1 VPGGGKYVGRRPEN
15 GPDNSFTD
23 KQWVDARRP
32 VLGVVNDD
40 ASGGTGVRRSLY
52 VAAQANAQAAALVDE
67 DYVKGRDNLRA
78 AKNIGSGVINLTPV
92 NTETSVNTAD
102 ELLIPLTDKG
112 IPGGVATL
120 DSNTV
125 NPLIPPAQ
133 LPTLKTSRLASG
145 VDYSGTPTW
154 TEQDVSSTALKLF
167 PAATLSVPDPGY
179 PYLLL
184 PTARVRGRCTAQ
196 THGPRRTGGG
206 SYGKLAVLTSAD
218 AVLAGGISGGQ
229 FDWDWTLAVPY
240 AAKTSVPGNNTAL
253 NGPATLTLWLSLWSG
268 ASFTFS
274 STGLSFGALVVPA
287 L

>member
-1 VPGGGKYVGRRPEN
+1 MPGGGRYVGARP
-15 GPDNSFTD
+15 DRDSSFTD

-32 VLGVVNDD
+32 IVGVVYDD
-40 ASGGTGVRRSLY
+40 TSGGAGVRRSAY
-52 VAAQANAQAAALVDE
+52 VATQANAQATNLVNQTYID
-67 DYVKGRDNLRA
+67 GRDALRA
-78 AKNIGSGVINLTPV
+78 AKIAVDA
-92 NTETSVNTAD
+92 AD

-112 IPGGVATL
+112 IAGGVATL
-120 DSNTV
+120 DSNTA

-133 LPTLKTSRLASG
+133 LPTLNTARLVGA
-145 VDYSGTPTW
+145 VDYTGTPAW
-154 TEQDVSSTALKLF
+154 SEQDVSSTATKLF
-167 PAATLSVPDPGY
+167 SAATLAVPDPGY

-229 FDWDWTLAVPY
+229 FDWDWCLAVPY
-240 AAKTSVPGNNTAL
+240 AAKNSAPGNNTPMT
-253 NGPATLTLWLSLWSG
+253 GPATLTLWLSLWSG
-268 ASFTFS
+268 GSYTFS

>member
-1 VPGGGKYVGRRPEN
+1 VAGGGRYVGRRPEN

-32 VLGVVNDD
+32 ALGVVNDD
-40 ASGGTGVRRSLY
+40 PSGGTGVRRSLY
-52 VAAQANAQAAALVDE
+52 VAAQANAQAAALVDQAYI
-67 DYVKGRDNLRA
+67 DGRDNLRA
-78 AKNIGSGVINLTPV
+78 AK
-92 NTETSVNTAD
+92 TSVDAAD
-102 ELLIPLTDKG
+102 ELLVPLTDKG
-112 IPGGVATL
+112 VAGGVATL
-120 DSNTV
+120 DSNTA

-133 LPTLKTSRLASG
+133 LPTLKTARLVAG
-145 VDYSGTPTW
+145 ADYSGTPTW
-154 TEQDVSSTALKLF
+154 TEQDVSSTATKLF

-206 SYGKLAVLTSAD
+206 SYGKIAILTSAD

-229 FDWDWTLAVPY
+229 FDWDWCLAVPY
-240 AAKTSVPGNNTAL
+240 AAKTSVPGNNTPM
-253 NGPATLTLWLSLWSG
+253 NGPSTLTLWLSLWSG
-268 ASFTFS
+268 SSYTFS
-274 STGLSFGALVVPA
+274 STGLSFSALVVPA